1 MIYITKH
8 KPVETPKMD
17 GYKDIYIGEL
27 CDYLDEDNIN
37 YLTKEICE
45 LTSIYRINQFDDE
58 IKGQVQYRRFF
69 LYDNDVLTFDKAKEL
84 LNEYDMIITERYIVG
99 NGIYLN
105 LRGECNEAD
114 KLKLDRY
121 VEELEKRE
129 PGIKEYL
136 NQTYFSP
143 RQMFICKKDLY
154 KKYCDWIFP
163 LILPIIDIVGQSDT
177 RFSGYVIERLLNY
190 FIQKNNLKTIELP
203 YNTTM
208 ERIDDI
214 LNREGENNAI

>member
-8 KPVETPKMD
+8 KHIETPQME
-17 GYKDIYIGEL
+17 GYKDIYVGDL

-37 YLTKEICE
+37 YLNKELCE

-58 IKGQVQYRRFF
+58 IKGQVHYRRFF
-69 LYDNDVLTFDKAKEL
+69 LWDDKILTFDKAKEL

-105 LRGECNEAD
+105 LRGECNEED
-114 KLKLDRY
+114 KLKLDRF

-129 PGIKEYL
+129 PGIREYL

-143 RQMFICKKDLY
+143 RQMFICKKELY
-154 KKYCDWIFP
+154 SKYCDWIMP
-163 LILPIIDIVGQSDT
+163 LILPIIKIVGQSDCKFGAYIT
-177 RFSGYVIERLLNY
+177 ERLLNY
-190 FIQKNNLKTIELP
+190 FIQKNNLKVIELP

-208 ERIDDI
+208 DRI
-214 LNREGENNAI
+214 